1 MPLRPTLWSTIFT
14 LPALVVL
21 LALGTWQLDRLAWKQ
36 AVIARLESG
45 LSAKPIMLP
54 TAPFDP
60 GQFEFR
66 RVSVAGEFIH
76 ESEFFLLNRVSDGVV
91 GIHVV
96 TPLRRL
102 EDASHVLVDRGW
114 VPLDRRDPASRRDG
128 QVAGIVTLDAVVR
141 RNPSRGWFVPENRP
155 ADNEW
160 YFMDPAAMAAVAGV
174 AAPGEFYLAAVER
187 ASPGDYPVGRG
198 AQLTIVNNHLGYAV
212 TWYALAAVL
221 LAIYVVHGRKRR
233 P

>member
-1 MPLRPTLWSTIFT
+1 MRPTLWSTIFT

-21 LALGTWQLDRLAWKQ
+21 LALGTWQLDRLAWKEG
-36 AVIARLESG
+36 VTERLESR

-54 TAPFDP
+54 TERFDP
-60 GQFEFR
+60 EQFEFR
-66 RVSVAGEFIH
+66 RVRVAGQFLH
-76 ESEFFLLNRVSDGVV
+76 DSEFFLLNRVRDGVV

-102 EDASHVLVDRGW
+102 EDASHILIDRGW
-114 VPLDRRDPASRRDG
+114 VPLDRRDPTSRRDA
-128 QVAGIVTLDAVVR
+128 QVAGVVTLNAVVR

-160 YFMDPAAMAAVAGV
+160 YFMDPAAMAAAAGV
-174 AAPGEFYLAAVER
+174 AVPGEFFLAAVEHT
-187 ASPGDYPVGRG
+187 SPDDYPVARG
-198 AQLTIVNNHLGYAV
+198 AQIAIRNDHLGYAI

-221 LAIYVVHGRKRR
+221 LAVYVVHGRKRR
-233 P
+233 L